1 MTIPSDILAADVAGR
16 IPDDVSLSYLAQSRD
31 HSAIV
36 GIVFLVCLAGVL
48 MVVRLYARLFMVKK
62 IGIDDALAILTM
74 VCPDVTLRAE
84 RDRL

>member
-1 MTIPSDILAADVAGR
+1 MTIPSDILAADAAGR

-48 MVVRLYARLFMVKK
+48 IVVRLYARLFMVKK

-74 VCPDVTLRAE
+74 V
-84 RDRL
+84 

>member
-1 MTIPSDILAADVAGR
+1 MTIPSDILAADAAGR

-48 MVVRLYARLFMVKK
+48 MVARLYARLFMVKK

-74 VCPDVTLRAE
+74 V
-84 RDRL
+84 